1 MPADDAASADKLRT
15 TIFLDK
21 DLRRRLKVA
30 AAGSDNPETNS
41 MTGIITTAVNEY
53 FDRHPELEPAPR

>member
-1 MPADDAASADKLRT
+1 MPADDPTSSDKLRT

-21 DLRRRLKVA
+21 DLRRRLKIA

-53 FDRHPELEPAPR
+53 FERHPELEPTQR